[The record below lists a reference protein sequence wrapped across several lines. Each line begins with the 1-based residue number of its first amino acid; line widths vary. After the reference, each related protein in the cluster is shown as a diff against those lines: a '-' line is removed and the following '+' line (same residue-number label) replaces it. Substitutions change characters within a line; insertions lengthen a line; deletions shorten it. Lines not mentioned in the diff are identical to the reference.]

1 MLTHLLF
8 QVEHLAEEIIK
19 RIEHG
24 EDPERHNAPDLTRDI
39 FEIKAEWLQEL
50 LDKKEF
56 DLVCDA
62 VDKLVDEG
70 RLHFD
75 HSLGKL
81 VINENVLP
89 VDPDATSPGPHD
101 DD

>member
-1 MLTHLLF
+1 MPEEELFFYMCKLLKNLKLYKLPIVF
-8 QVEHLAEEIIK
+8 LK
-19 RIEHG
+19 
-24 EDPERHNAPDLTRDI
+24 L
-39 FEIKAEWLQEL
+39 LQEL